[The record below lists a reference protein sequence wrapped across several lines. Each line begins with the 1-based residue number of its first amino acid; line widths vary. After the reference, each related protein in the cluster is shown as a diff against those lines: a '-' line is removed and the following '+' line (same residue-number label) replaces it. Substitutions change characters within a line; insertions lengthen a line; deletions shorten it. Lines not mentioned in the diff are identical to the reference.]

1 MEGREG
7 KEKKGK
13 AKMACKPVL
22 SPGNLQLISLV
33 FFSFLFFFLS
43 FLKMA
48 LGIKLRWISF

>member
-1 MEGREG
+1 MERREG

-22 SPGNLQLISLV
+22 SPGNLQLISL
-33 FFSFLFFFLS
+33 FFFLFFFLS